1 MRKRTI
7 HNWVSKIAWTFVLL
21 FPLFHFFFFGLASA
35 NQNPTAISQNVSDE
49 SRNVKSL
56 GSGFDNFMLHHY
68 TWLSPVNMSNFWFDS
83 SVFVSDSPRSFGFN
97 DFYIAVFLSGTS
109 VSFVYDNLAN
119 NPVGLFIKGV
129 LFDNSG
135 NLNPSFDPTVFV
147 PDSWGVFCMINWI
160 VYVVCIRLLLAV
172 FLFIPK
178 FATKLLNRFS
188 ADDEV
193 IL

>member
-35 NQNPTAISQNVSDE
+35 NQNPIAISEDIVDGNRTVE
-49 SRNVKSL
+49 SL
-56 GSGFDNFMLHHY
+56 GAGFDNFMLYHY
-68 TWLSPVNMSNFWFDS
+68 TWLSPINMTNFWLDS
-83 SVFVSDSPRSFGFN
+83 PVFIAQSPRSFGFI
-97 DFYIAVFLSGTS
+97 DFLVASRLSGS
-109 VSFVYDNLAN
+109 SDSLIYNNLASN
-119 NPVGLFIKGV
+119 SVGLFIKGA
-129 LFDNSG
+129 LFDNFG
-135 NLNPSFDPTVFV
+135 NLNLSFDPTVFI
-147 PDSWGVFCMINWI
+147 PDSWGVYCMINWI
-160 VYVVCIRLLLAV
+160 IYVVCIRLLLAV